1 MPAVTHDAQVPDG
14 HGVGWRIGWTV
25 AGFAPFLAVSAVH
38 LATKFAAPSLLEAA
52 TKALEMPSLAVG
64 FGGLLLTA
72 KRKPR
77 AVVAALLFVGLAMS
91 WLGDIALNSNL
102 SVGLGFFLAA
112 HLAYIAMFQLAYP
125 RGRPSRWAL
134 LAIPWFLALVILVG
148 PSLGRMM
155 APVVLYSAI
164 LGIMAVWSTRGTR
177 LTAGGALLFVA
188 SDTVLAFRTF
198 TPRLQA
204 NPWRLAVM
212 APYLAA
218 QSLIGLGILSV
229 DETTAAPAPA

>member
-1 MPAVTHDAQVPDG
+1 MAAVAHDAQVPDG
-14 HGVGWRIGWTV
+14 HGVGWRIGWTL
-25 AGFAPFLAVSAVH
+25 AGFAPFLAVSTVH
-38 LATKFAAPSLLEAA
+38 LATKFAAPSPLEAA

-64 FGGLLLTA
+64 LGAVLLGT

-77 AVVAALLFVGLAMS
+77 TVVAALLFVGLALS

-102 SVGLGFFLAA
+102 SAGLGFFLAA
-112 HLAYIAMFQLAYP
+112 HLAYIAMFELAYP

-134 LAIPWFLALVILVG
+134 LAIPWFLALVVLVG
-148 PSLGRMM
+148 PSLGRML

-164 LGIMAVWSTRGTR
+164 LGIMAAMSTRGTP
-177 LTAGGALLFVA
+177 LTARGALLFVA

-204 NPWRLAVM
+204 NRWRLV
-212 APYLAA
+212 
-218 QSLIGLGILSV
+218 
-229 DETTAAPAPA
+229 